1 MKYVK
6 NNSNKWY
13 SLFQEPKDGDIL
25 KSIKHKQ
32 PASENKVFVYVQYFS
47 EVWVN

>member
-13 SLFQEPKDGDIL
+13 SRFQEPKDGDIL
-25 KSIKHKQ
+25 KPIKRKQ
-32 PASENKVFVYVQYFS
+32 LASENKVLVYMQYFS